1 MLDSALSCSSFKHL
15 PLKNIC
21 IPSERGN
28 FTAQLLGA
36 KGDWVVCW
44 PAQLN
49 DAESFKDFARMLSR
63 DFRVVLC
70 DPPAMGVNQNLPYSN
85 AIPDLV
91 YYAHRVLVKLGIKK
105 CHWVGHSAGGVVGAA
120 LYAASPERFLS
131 LSLAS
136 APMLSQGRFKLHVA
150 ATTSILSGS
159 RLGRTVLASRG
170 AHEMGYADS
179 TEKAMLSGYLRKV
192 LKRTSPQTINSMR
205 PLDGASVRRVFDKM
219 RSKPPPLL
227 ILCGRHDRIVLQR
240 DQRTVAEITQ
250 SQYVD
255 LNCGHMP
262 LLVDSE
268 NCAHAFQRFVNALAL
283 RDSLRDT
290 EPQPFAA

>member
-1 MLDSALSCSSFKHL
+1 MLDSALSCSSSKHL
-15 PLKNIC
+15 PLKNIS
-21 IPSERGN
+21 ITTERGN

-36 KGDWVVCW
+36 QGDWVVCW

-49 DAESFKDFARMLSR
+49 DAESFKDFARLLSR

-120 LYAASPERFLS
+120 LYAVSPERFLS

-150 ATTSILSGS
+150 ATTPILSAS
-159 RLGRTVLASRG
+159 RLGRQVLASRG
-170 AHEMGYADS
+170 AQEMGYADPA
-179 TEKAMLSGYLRKV
+179 EKALLTGYLRKV
-192 LKRTSPQTINSMR
+192 LDRTSPQTINSMR

-219 RSKPPPLL
+219 RDKPPPLL

-268 NCAHAFQRFVNALAL
+268 NCAHAFQRFVKALAL
-283 RDSLRDT
+283 RDALRDT